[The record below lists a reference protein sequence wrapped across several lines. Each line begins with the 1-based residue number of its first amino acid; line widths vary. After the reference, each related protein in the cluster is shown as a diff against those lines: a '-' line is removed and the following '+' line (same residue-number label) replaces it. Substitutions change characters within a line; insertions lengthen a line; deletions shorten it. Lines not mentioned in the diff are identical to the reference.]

1 MAVMFC
7 ITGWTERNI
16 GIDMKISKFGQ
27 NLNFII
33 GCDYT
38 RQHDWMSF
46 LTYYSIY
53 KNLSEAQV
61 TLLVNRHDVKYSLF
75 LWAKRCKVPLLLHK
89 PTDKI
94 TQMSYVSC
102 NAHKFYLTPEY
113 ICVRDFEQADFNP
126 NILIEEKNNEID
138 NRLYSDCKDEKT
150 TLFVSYLQG
159 WGNFTTSKW
168 IHNENCP
175 LLNNIDFSAVGMTVN
190 EIKLGQIWKEASTLF
205 HAVSRR

>member
-1 MAVMFC
+1 MAL
-7 ITGWTERNI
+7 NI
-16 GIDMKISKFGQ
+16 GIKMKISKFGQ

-33 GCDYT
+33 CCDYT
-38 RQHDWMSF
+38 RQHDWMAF

-53 KNLSEAQV
+53 QNLSEAQI
-61 TLLVNRHDVKYSLF
+61 TLLVNRNDVKYSLF
-75 LWAKRCKVPLLLHK
+75 LWAKRCKIPILIHK
-89 PTDKI
+89 PTDRI
-94 TQMSYVSC
+94 TQKTYVSC
-102 NAHKFYLTPEY
+102 DAHKLFISPEY
-113 ICVRDFEQADFNP
+113 ICVRDFDQADFKP
-126 NILIEEKNNEID
+126 NILIEEGID
-138 NRLYSDCKDEKT
+138 ELENRLYSDCKNEKP

-168 IHNENCP
+168 IHTENCP